1 MFPNYHPP
9 DKKKSE
15 PVSSGCCTLESKLC
29 SISVRDFVTI
39 AALSFHSIFEGLA
52 IGLETTNDD
61 VWQLFGG
68 LHSTHI
74 SFNSSSFNSYFI
86 QALNLL

>member
-1 MFPNYHPP
+1 MFQSVHKMFPNYYPP
-9 DKKKSE
+9 DKKKNDSKG
-15 PVSSGCCTLESKLC
+15 SGCFNCGTRMC

-52 IGLETTNDD
+52 VGLETTTED

-68 LHSTHI
+68 
-74 SFNSSSFNSYFI
+74 SFDVLF
-86 QALNLL
+86 

>member
-9 DKKKSE
+9 DKKKKIDPEYSR
-15 PVSSGCCTLESKLC
+15 CCTLDSKLC

-52 IGLETTNDD
+52 IGLEGSTED

-68 LHSTHI
+68 KICRRHVVHNNKVSI
-74 SFNSSSFNSYFI
+74 IYAMFDP
-86 QALNLL
+86 